1 MPTFTVDARGIR
13 HTDSDTVEL
22 ELDYRG
28 RRVLMTAALEM
39 SLEDVAVLVMAQDFP
54 PSPSRVFQRR
64 ITIEAHQETGTDPE
78 TGEEFQF
85 WVVDSVVSEQL
96 PDEAARDEFG
106 DLPGW
111 ATWTSDEAAT
121 WIDENVT
128 DLVSARV
135 ALVAMA
141 RAIVALRDWRR

>member
-13 HTDSDTVEL
+13 HTDSDTIEL
-22 ELDYRG
+22 ELDYQG
-28 RRVLMTAALEM
+28 RRVLMTADLTFTIEELAAL
-39 SLEDVAVLVMAQDFP
+39 VLAQEFP
-54 PSPSRVFQRR
+54 PGPDRVLQRR
-64 ITIEAHQETGTDPE
+64 YTIEAHRETGTDPE

-85 WVVDSVVSEQL
+85 WVVDSVISEQL

-111 ATWTSDEAAT
+111 ATWTGDEAAT
-121 WIDENVT
+121 WIDENVA

-135 ALVAMA
+135 ALAAMA
-141 RAIVALRDWRR
+141 RAIVALRDWR